1 MLRPMLTELASIRS
15 SVPSRPWKESNWSAK
30 SMDFLKIQPEV
41 FFRCIL
47 FVRLFLSM
55 GQSFG
60 RSLNKPQALGAAS
73 DCGWHVAA
81 AAASIGTGNETDAGH
96 PRGFPGGDA
105 WNSAIWSSRYV
116 EVYNTNAMDERWKRS
131 VNLETRDFA
140 ACYSGSLYEYI
151 DIDHG
156 AD

>member
-1 MLRPMLTELASIRS
+1 MLRPMLTELHRLDLGTFQTLEGKQLIRKKHGFFENS
-15 SVPSRPWKESNWSAK
+15 TWGVFSLYFVCSVVFVNGAILWSQFEQTPG
-30 SMDFLKIQPEV
+30 SW
-41 FFRCIL
+41 RG
-47 FVRLFLSM
+47 VRLWMTCCS
-55 GQSFG
+55 GSG
-60 RSLNKPQALGAAS
+60 IN
-73 DCGWHVAA
+73 WHRQRNRCR
-81 AAASIGTGNETDAGH
+81 TPE
-96 PRGFPGGDA
+96 GFPGGDA

>member
-1 MLRPMLTELASIRS
+1 MWKEMLRPMLTELHRLDLGTFQTLEGKQLIRKQHGF
-15 SVPSRPWKESNWSAK
+15 VFWKFNLRC
-30 SMDFLKIQPEV
+30 FFVV
-41 FFRCIL
+41 FCL
-47 FVRLFLSM
+47 F
-55 GQSFG
+55 GSFCQWG
-60 RSLNKPQALGAAS
+60 NPLVAVAIEKPQALGAAS

-96 PRGFPGGDA
+96 PRGFQ
-105 WNSAIWSSRYV
+105 V
-116 EVYNTNAMDERWKRS
+116 EMLAVLFEAPDTLKLQDERWKRS

-151 DIDHG
+151 DIDHA